1 MRNVLRT
8 LILLIFALPAAQR
21 SVLAGVEGDVELLR
35 LVAEGNKANREKI
48 GTWRMQVTERA
59 TDKVYSTGVLKE
71 STAQFD
77 FVYDGERG
85 AKRWKYLLLTF
96 RSTGKDG
103 VIFESEPDSLYQGGG
118 NVLVLDGALY
128 RYRLFFPTSNTSRRP
143 VKIYDDA
150 GRPHSYMDPGRPYS
164 YMSEDMD
171 GFNYFE
177 VGTGSNVYKHLMRY
191 VRDHNNPNL
200 NVTVSRSGNIITI
213 ESGLG
218 RPERGTIAKYDAS
231 RGYNLVECSSYGIS
245 GSKEVRWHHEWEWEN
260 VDGVFV
266 PAKVKWRR
274 EKRNADTGRLQ
285 GFREKTL
292 TFTNHEINI
301 PIDPS
306 EFTLAAIGVQP
317 GDNIIDHRKT
327 DRRKRS
333 RRVVSYRYRVDAN
346 GRDNVLGLD
355 FAGLAGEFI
364 DEIEMDE
371 ESAEVVENADDP
383 DEEEPPEHPPDRTY
397 MFSAALALLAVG
409 FLAAARAMGWKKRK

>member
-8 LILLIFALPAAQR
+8 LILLTFVLPAAQR

-35 LVAEGNKANREKI
+35 LVAEENKANRERI
-48 GTWRMQVTERA
+48 GTWRMHGTERA
-59 TDKVYSTGVLKE
+59 TNKRYSPWVLKE
-71 STAQFD
+71 MTAQFD

-85 AKRWKYLLLTF
+85 AKRWGYLPLTH

-103 VIFESEPDSLYQGGG
+103 VIFEAEPDSVGQGGG

-128 RYRLFFPTSNTSRRP
+128 RYRLFFTTSNSSRRP
-143 VKIYDDA
+143 VHIYSDA
-150 GRPHSYMDPGRPYS
+150 GRLHS

-171 GFNYFE
+171 GFNYFDTAI
-177 VGTGSNVYKHLMRY
+177 GRNVYKHLMRY
-191 VRDHNNPNL
+191 VRDHNNPAL
-200 NVTVSRSGNIITI
+200 DVTVSRSGDIITI
-213 ESGLG
+213 ETGAG
-218 RPERGTIAKYDAS
+218 RRERGTIAKYDAS
-231 RGYNLVECSSYGIS
+231 RGYNLVEYSSYAIQ
-245 GSKEVRWHHEWEWEN
+245 GSKEDRWYYEWEWED

-274 EKRNADTGRLQ
+274 EERNPATGRLQ

-292 TFTNHEINI
+292 TFTTNEVNI

-317 GDNIIDHRKT
+317 GDKVIDNRI
-327 DRRKRS
+327 DRRKS
-333 RRVVSYRYRVDAN
+333 RGRVVSYPYRVDAN

-364 DEIEMDE
+364 DEIDVDE
-371 ESAEVVENADDP
+371 ESAEVVENAGDP
-383 DEEEPPEHPPDRTY
+383 DEEEPPEHPPDWTY
-397 MFSAALALLAVG
+397 LFSGALALLAGG
-409 FLAAARAMGWKKRK
+409 FLAAARALGWKKRK